1 MGVRNSC
8 CCVRCTWAQCGQ
20 TDSSPPCITY
30 RGTFDTLSDLACKLR
45 HTALR
50 SICQQRSQAGIPAS
64 LPAQLRRPSTTIK
77 AITCQAT
84 IGSCHEAAS
93 LLMAYCDCLDG
104 LAPPQGLHQIYI
116 FLPCTSMQLLCMCVM
131 CFSAQQIS
139 ANADPP
145 CLHFSCSLS
154 ASQLEGGMHV
164 RIGRPLLHS
173 DCWIPEEKAL
183 GNTLPGSAKMRVT
196 PSFSRAATK
205 RSEALVSCPISVMS
219 TPSCTAVVHAIHG

>member
-1 MGVRNSC
+1 MVKQTPALPALHTVAPLTPCQTWHANSGILLCGVYVS
-8 CCVRCTWAQCGQ
+8 
-20 TDSSPPCITY
+20 
-30 RGTFDTLSDLACKLR
+30 RGR
-45 HTALR
+45 R
-50 SICQQRSQAGIPAS
+50 PVYPAS

-164 RIGRPLLHS
+164 RTGRPLLHS
-173 DCWIPEEKAL
+173 NCWIPEEKAW